1 MSKAICEAIRDRA
14 GLEMNVHLFRHAIAK
29 IAVERDP
36 GAYLSVSRVLGHTS
50 LDTTM
55 AHYLGTESKA
65 AGRHLDRLLT
75 DTKAD
80 IKNVQPHDRKR
91 QGKRTPGGTA

>member
-1 MSKAICEAIRDRA
+1 MSKAICEALRDRA

-36 GAYLSVSRVLGHTS
+36 GAYFSVSRVLGHTS

-75 DTKAD
+75 DTREDGKAL
-80 IKNVQPHDRKR
+80 QL
-91 QGKRTPGGTA
+91 GKRKGKRKPGGTA